1 MNLIHCFTKP
11 YFVFRPGQLVRRLTF
26 EFGSNISDRR
36 DVKLPWGFPMRVDP
50 ADDIGRALLTTGV
63 NDLLVTEAL
72 FRLVDPGDFAI
83 DVGANIGYMTSIMA
97 SRVGAT
103 GRVLSFEPHPV
114 VNSELHT
121 HIKAWENNG
130 LVAPSVIKTVQ
141 AAVSTR
147 PGEAILVEPP
157 TFKGNRGRSALETA
171 VEGSCGEPNSGRH
184 KTPVESLDTFLPA
197 GTEIGMLKIDVEG
210 HEEQVLL
217 GASHLLTRQAVRD
230 IVFEEFASYPAAT
243 HRLLASFG
251 YRTFA
256 MEERLTGPRLH
267 EPHENWPRP
276 RYAPP
281 NFIATRDEERLRVR
295 FRARGWHCLSSREK
309 KAPLAQRMS

>member
-11 YFVFRPGQLVRRLTF
+11 YFVFRPGQVFRRLTF
-26 EFGSNISDRR
+26 EFATNTSDRR
-36 DVKLPWGFPMRVDP
+36 DVKLPWGFPLRVDP

-72 FRLVDPGDFAI
+72 FRLVDAGDFAI
-83 DVGANIGYMTSIMA
+83 DVGANIGYMTSVMA

-114 VNSELHT
+114 ICRELQT
-121 HIKAWENNG
+121 HVKAWEDNG
-130 LVAPSVIKTVQ
+130 LVAPAVIETVK
-141 AAVSTR
+141 AAVSAR
-147 PGEAILVEPP
+147 PGEATLVEPP

-171 VEGSCGEPNSGRH
+171 VGGSSGEPSSSRH
-184 KTPVESLDTFLPA
+184 KTAVESLDTFLLT
-197 GTEIGMLKIDVEG
+197 GSQVGMLKIDVEG

-217 GASHLLTRQAVRD
+217 GASALLTRQAIRD

-251 YRTFA
+251 YKTFA

-281 NFIATRDEERLRVR
+281 NFIATRDEERLHAR
-295 FRARGWHCLSSREK
+295 FRARGWRCLSSRGKE
-309 KAPLAQRMS
+309 APLAQRMS